1 MVDDDAVEVAKRFV
15 YHAVQEV
22 RVFLAI
28 YDFKFQ
34 LFVFRNTRTLLWQLN
49 DFFWIE
55 KQVLQ
60 VIFPSVVNIVG
71 LNISFKTFDI
81 EVITN
86 AKGTIDKSDF
96 WGRRKLAYPIDHKT
110 EGTYV
115 VMNYTCEPE
124 SSAELDRQLKLND
137 AILRTK
143 VLRKDVK

>member
-1 MVDDDAVEVAKRFV
+1 MSAHKYEMMMIVDPQIEDA
-15 YHAVQEV
+15 
-22 RVFLAI
+22 
-28 YDFKFQ
+28 
-34 LFVFRNTRTLLWQLN
+34 
-49 DFFWIE
+49 
-55 KQVLQ
+55 
-60 VIFPSVVNIVG
+60 SVKKLVNKY
-71 LNISFKTFDI
+71 F

-96 WGRRKLAYPIDHKT
+96 GGRRKLAYPIDHKT